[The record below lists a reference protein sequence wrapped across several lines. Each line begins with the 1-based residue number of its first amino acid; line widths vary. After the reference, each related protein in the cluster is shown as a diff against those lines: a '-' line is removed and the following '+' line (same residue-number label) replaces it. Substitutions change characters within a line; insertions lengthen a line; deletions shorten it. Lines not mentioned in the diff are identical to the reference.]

1 MKLYAHKCWFTY
13 PCVSMLVQKQEME
26 AEEQR
31 LQQEAADQRMQTKQD
46 THSASDKQRHAE
58 VCLS

>member
-31 LQQEAADQRMQTKQD
+31 LQQEAKQD